1 MINEIVE
8 LQEIKERFEE
18 LYETGISKRYVA
30 KNVSAII
37 RKATHLFSEG
47 KSCLDLKG
55 IIELIGKEIELLSK
69 EQADTFT

>member
-18 LYETGISKRYVA
+18 LYETKIN
-30 KNVSAII
+30 NVSAII